1 MGFRN
6 VRIGSI
12 TTVGDIA
19 GPFSPDAQRY
29 GKDFSIS
36 LHSHSAGSPWSG
48 TIQVERSTDNGVS
61 WTVVSIDAAGTPAN
75 HTSRVQG
82 KGVGARLCIVG
93 SAAAARGPTHPSR
106 VGIYD

>member
-61 WTVVSIDAAGTPAN
+61 WTVVSIDAAGTPAIY
-75 HTSRVQG
+75 TSAVEVNGSEPALGMEYRARAT
-82 KGVGARLCIVG
+82 GAITNQCDVVF
-93 SAAAARGPTHPSR
+93 A
-106 VGIYD
+106 